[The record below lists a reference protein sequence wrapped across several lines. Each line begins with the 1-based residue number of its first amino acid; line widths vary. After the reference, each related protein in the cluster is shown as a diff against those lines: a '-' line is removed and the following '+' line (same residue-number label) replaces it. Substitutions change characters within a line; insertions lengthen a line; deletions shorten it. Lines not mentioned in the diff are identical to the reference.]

1 MRWESG
7 LPFLVE
13 LYPIFQVA
21 WYYFQDLF
29 LVFVR
34 AENSLGLLRL
44 TIMSNRLK
52 ANACENWKTC
62 GSIATQASS

>member
-21 WYYFQDLF
+21 WYYFQDFF
-29 LVFVR
+29 LVSVR
-34 AENSLGLLRL
+34 AGDSLGLLRL
-44 TIMSNRLK
+44 TITSNRLK
-52 ANACENWKTC
+52 DNAWEN
-62 GSIATQASS
+62 